1 MKSLQHLYSSSF
13 PFRTPLFWIWCQFP
27 LKLKMTSSTTNGS
40 LDPMANPFYEKVTS
54 WLNEANVTR
63 DQKKAIENLFKVKEI
78 VIQKEPILLTTFL
91 DTILSLQ
98 VSRNTDIKKFVVGFI
113 EDAVKKAPEVMPRVI
128 NSLIMLLNDESLP
141 VQKKVIQVAGIFYKH
156 ALGYISEH
164 GSSSD
169 VNNLWD
175 LLTRIKTSIIDLVD
189 GDNDG
194 IRTQSIKFLETIVLL
209 QTYSESDTP
218 GIQDNFSL
226 NNLPAG
232 LKVAKRRQLEEE
244 AQVVFDLI
252 VKFFSSPHISSVN
265 LMASMGSIVNIARM
279 RPQFTGRVVAALELL
294 HTNLPPTLSKSQ
306 VCSVRKQMKNNLLS
320 LLKCSGAID
329 YHSNI
334 STLLTDLGAT
344 YSEVMK
350 VMPKPEEIRAR
361 QMKRASEASLVDP
374 SPGPGAKKARVEDP
388 QAPAAPLTSLVSSL
402 ETTLN
407 QCEAWVCERLN
418 PQVTTQIVLASL
430 PRLPPTLPPHFV
442 SSYTPIAAAGTP
454 GQKKHVAR
462 LLATQFQAAGV
473 TIGPD
478 GVSIPVPQAPRPAL
492 DMMPHIPD
500 SSTLAVPL
508 PSAPYP
514 PVRRVPVRLSR
525 VLKLSEVTRPLS
537 RSTREN
543 LSLAAVR
550 RILRNEEM
558 TQVCGG
564 GLARIKILTTLAT
577 SFNEDIRD
585 EILEYLLSNLSS
597 RMDLALGW
605 LFEEYCLLQGFT
617 KNPPVLA
624 KDVKEK
630 DQSHVYN
637 KLLCAITRT
646 IVVNLSKDKE
656 YEDCLIKLYAEAP
669 LITDDAIDI
678 IKGLCVSHYELGL
691 NIFYQMVICRPPK
704 QLHCLNALLSLCTY
718 NSTEIRD
725 YAISLVLDLYSRSEL
740 AHIIEEY
747 ASFYLGFLR
756 LTTPPDVL
764 FGNDKGRPDKQSEWN
779 EDVAKSCIFLYL
791 SLLSINESL
800 IHELANVYVST
811 VQDVKRVILRLLEV
825 PVRGMGMT
833 SPELLKLIETCPTG
847 AETLITRVVHILTEG
862 QTPSEVLVKKIRE
875 LYNSRVSD
883 VRFLIPVLGGLPK
896 REILAALPKLIK
908 LNPVVVKEVFN
919 RLLGD
924 STNQENAPLTPAE
937 LMISLH
943 TIDGA
948 KVDLKYV
955 IKATSLCFS
964 ETAIYTQ
971 EVLAL
976 VLQNLIEV
984 NPLPTLFMRTVIQSL
999 SHFPRLIGFIM
1010 NILQRLIL
1018 KQVWEQKTVWEGFIK
1033 CCQRTVPNSY
1043 QVILQLPPKQLADLF
1058 SKCPELKNPL
1068 LDHVLSFTENQRS
1081 HIPQGVMDVL
1091 YGDVNPIYET
1101 LHIKS
1106 EPKSPPDLSIDLK
1119 ETQQVM

>member
-1 MKSLQHLYSSSF
+1 MASTSKSSF
-13 PFRTPLFWIWCQFP
+13 
-27 LKLKMTSSTTNGS
+27 
-40 LDPMANPFYEKVTS
+40 DPMANPFYEKVTN
-54 WLNEANVTR
+54 WINEANVTR

-78 VIQKEPILLTTFL
+78 VIQKEPILLPTFL

-98 VSRNTDIKKFVVGFI
+98 VSRNIEVKKFVVGFI
-113 EDAVKKAPEVMPRVI
+113 EDVVKKVPEVIPRVI
-128 NSLIMLLNDESLP
+128 KSIVMLLNDDNFP
-141 VQKKVIQVAGIFYKH
+141 VQKKVIQVSGMFYKH
-156 ALGYISEH
+156 ALGYIGDH
-164 GSSSD
+164 GTSSD
-169 VNNLWD
+169 LNNLWD

-209 QTYSESDTP
+209 QTYSDMESSGG
-218 GIQDNFSL
+218 GIQDSFSL
-226 NNLPAG
+226 NNLPPG

-252 VKFFSSPHISSVN
+252 VKFCSSSHISSVN

-279 RPQFTGRVVAALELL
+279 RPQFTGRVVSALELL

-306 VCSVRKQMKNNLLS
+306 VISVRKQMKNNLLS
-320 LLKCSGAID
+320 LLKSPGSYD
-329 YHSNI
+329 YQSNI

-344 YSEVMK
+344 YAEVMK

-361 QMKRASEASLVDP
+361 QMKRSSEASVVGGSEPP
-374 SPGPGAKKARVEDP
+374 SGPPGAKKPRVEEP
-388 QAPAAPLTSLVSSL
+388 QSQAVPLSSSLVSSL
-402 ETTLN
+402 ETNLN
-407 QCEAWVCERLN
+407 QSEAWICERLN
-418 PQVTTQIVLASL
+418 PEVTTQIVLHSL
-430 PRLPPTLPPHFV
+430 PRLPPTMPPHFV

-454 GQKKHVAR
+454 GQKKHVSR
-462 LLATQFQAAGV
+462 LLATQFSAAGV
-473 TIGPD
+473 TIGLD
-478 GVSIPVPQAPRPAL
+478 GVPAIPVPPPRSNTTM
-492 DMMPHIPD
+492 DMMPHIPLHD
-500 SSTLAVPL
+500 PTPL
-508 PSAPYP
+508 PPAAPSIP
-514 PVRRVPVRLSR
+514 PRRVPVRLTR
-525 VLKLSEVTRPLS
+525 VLKLSEVTKPLS

-543 LSLAAVR
+543 LSLAAVK

-558 TQVCGG
+558 SAMCGG
-564 GLARIKILTTLAT
+564 TMSRIKILTTMAT
-577 SFNEDIRD
+577 SFNQDIR
-585 EILEYLLSNLSS
+585 EVIHEYLLSNLSS
-597 RMDLALGW
+597 RMDLALAW

-617 KNPPVLA
+617 KNPPVLV
-624 KDVKEK
+624 KDSKEK
-630 DQSHVYN
+630 EKEQAYLYN
-637 KLLCAITRT
+637 NLLCAITRT
-646 IVVNLSKDKE
+646 IVINLSKDKE

-678 IKGLCVSHYELGL
+678 IRGLCVSHYELGL

-718 NSTEIRD
+718 NSAEIRD

-740 AHIIEEY
+740 SHIIEEY

-756 LTTPPDVL
+756 LATPPDVL
-764 FGNDKGRPDKQSEWN
+764 FGNDKGRPDKQSEWS

-791 SLLSINESL
+791 SLLSTNEIL
-800 IHELANVYVST
+800 IHELASVYVAT

-833 SPELLKLIETCPTG
+833 SPELLKLIETCPAG
-847 AETLITRVVHILTEG
+847 AETLITRIVHIITEG
-862 QTPSEVLVKKIRE
+862 QTPSEVLVSKIRE

-896 REILAALPKLIK
+896 REILAALHKLIK

-924 STNQENAPLTPAE
+924 ANNQENAPLTPAE
-937 LMISLH
+937 LMIALH

-955 IKATSLCFS
+955 IKATSLCFA

-1018 KQVWEQKTVWEGFIK
+1018 KQVWDQKTVWEGFIK
-1033 CCQRTVPNSY
+1033 CCQRTVPQSY
-1043 QVILQLPPKQLADLF
+1043 QVILQLPPLQLSDLF
-1058 SKCPELKNPL
+1058 GKCPELKSPL
-1068 LDHVLSFTENQRS
+1068 LDHVLSFTENQRA

-1101 LHIKS
+1101 VHIKA

-1119 ETQQVM
+1119 EPQQVL

>member
-1 MKSLQHLYSSSF
+1 
-13 PFRTPLFWIWCQFP
+13 
-27 LKLKMTSSTTNGS
+27 MTSSTTNGS

-78 VIQKEPILLTTFL
+78 VIQKEPVLLPTFL

-113 EDAVKKAPEVMPRVI
+113 EDAVKKVPEVMPRVI
-128 NSLIMLLNDESLP
+128 NSLIMLLSDESLP

-164 GSSSD
+164 GCSSD

-656 YEDCLIKLYAEAP
+656 YEE
-669 LITDDAIDI
+669 
-678 IKGLCVSHYELGL
+678 
-691 NIFYQMVICRPPK
+691 
-704 QLHCLNALLSLCTY
+704 
-718 NSTEIRD
+718 
-725 YAISLVLDLYSRSEL
+725 
-740 AHIIEEY
+740 
-747 ASFYLGFLR
+747 
-756 LTTPPDVL
+756 
-764 FGNDKGRPDKQSEWN
+764 
-779 EDVAKSCIFLYL
+779 
-791 SLLSINESL
+791 
-800 IHELANVYVST
+800 
-811 VQDVKRVILRLLEV
+811 
-825 PVRGMGMT
+825 
-833 SPELLKLIETCPTG
+833 
-847 AETLITRVVHILTEG
+847 
-862 QTPSEVLVKKIRE
+862 
-875 LYNSRVSD
+875 
-883 VRFLIPVLGGLPK
+883 
-896 REILAALPKLIK
+896 
-908 LNPVVVKEVFN
+908 
-919 RLLGD
+919 
-924 STNQENAPLTPAE
+924 
-937 LMISLH
+937 
-943 TIDGA
+943 
-948 KVDLKYV
+948 
-955 IKATSLCFS
+955 
-964 ETAIYTQ
+964 
-971 EVLAL
+971 
-976 VLQNLIEV
+976 
-984 NPLPTLFMRTVIQSL
+984 
-999 SHFPRLIGFIM
+999 
-1010 NILQRLIL
+1010 
-1018 KQVWEQKTVWEGFIK
+1018 
-1033 CCQRTVPNSY
+1033 
-1043 QVILQLPPKQLADLF
+1043 
-1058 SKCPELKNPL
+1058 
-1068 LDHVLSFTENQRS
+1068 
-1081 HIPQGVMDVL
+1081 
-1091 YGDVNPIYET
+1091 
-1101 LHIKS
+1101 
-1106 EPKSPPDLSIDLK
+1106 
-1119 ETQQVM
+1119 